1 MPDAVV
7 IILAVAALA
16 ALIAVLYFWWQRRNM
31 APKTIVFNQPFDI
44 RFANGQRSRAV
55 YVPHG
60 TSPQSVQSQLALPKA
75 QSTVFVIGGAGGM
88 SDEDVKRTQKM
99 VDVVAAFAQKHK
111 LVVITGGTES
121 GIMQM
126 FGDSRLRG
134 RYTFPL
140 VGIAPLKQVR
150 FPGYENAAAQ
160 GDLED
165 SHSHFVLV
173 EGEEWGSES
182 GLIQDLSKCISGY
195 GVAKTAGIL
204 VNGGNIALNEIGM
217 AVERG
222 IPMFVVEGS
231 GRTADV
237 VATALRTGTAEQRI
251 LKAIVSG
258 GEVQFMK
265 TTESA
270 ESITSKLNKQFGVS

>member
-1 MPDAVV
+1 MPNAAVV
-7 IILAVAALA
+7 ILPLAVLA
-16 ALIAVLYFWWQRRNM
+16 ALIGSLYLWRQRRPM
-31 APKTIVFNQPFDI
+31 AAKTVVLNQPFEI

-60 TSPQSVQSQLALPKA
+60 ASPQHVQAQLELPKA

-88 SDEDVKRTQKM
+88 SDEDVKRTQQM
-99 VDVVAAFAQKHK
+99 VDVVAAFAQRHK

-150 FPGYENAAAQ
+150 FPGYDNPSAQ

-173 EGEEWGSES
+173 EGDDWGAES

-204 VNGGNIALNEIGM
+204 INGGNIALNEIGM

-231 GRTADV
+231 GRTADA

-251 LKAIVSG
+251 LKAIVAG
-258 GEVQFMK
+258 GEVQFIK

-270 ESITSKLNKQFGVS
+270 ESILSKLNKQFGV

>member
-1 MPDAVV
+1 MPNAAVV
-7 IILAVAALA
+7 ILPIAALA
-16 ALIAVLYFWWQRRNM
+16 ALIGALYLWRQRRAM
-31 APKTIVFNQPFDI
+31 AAKPVVFNQPFDI
-44 RFANGQRSRAV
+44 RFPNGQRSRAV

-60 TSPQSVQSQLALPKA
+60 ASPQSVQTQLDLPKA
-75 QSTVFVIGGAGGM
+75 QSTVFVIGGAAGM

-99 VDVVAAFAQKHK
+99 VDIVAAFAQRHK

-134 RYTFPL
+134 RHTFPL

-150 FPGYENAAAQ
+150 FPGYDNPAAQ

-173 EGEEWGSES
+173 EGDDWGAES
-182 GLIQDLSKCISGY
+182 GLIQDLAKCISGY
-195 GVAKTAGIL
+195 GIAKTACIL

-251 LKAIVSG
+251 LKAIVTG
-258 GEVQFMK
+258 GEVQFIK

-270 ESITSKLNKQFGVS
+270 ESIISKLNKQFGV

>member
-1 MPDAVV
+1 MPNAAVV
-7 IILAVAALA
+7 LLPIAALA
-16 ALIAVLYFWWQRRNM
+16 ALIGALYLWRQRSATR
-31 APKTIVFNQPFDI
+31 AKSVVFNQPFEI

-60 TSPQSVQSQLALPKA
+60 TSPQSVQTQLNLPKA

-88 SDEDVKRTQKM
+88 SDEDIKHTQQM

-150 FPGYENAAAQ
+150 FPGYDNPSAQ

-204 VNGGNIALNEIGM
+204 VNGGNIALTEIGM

-231 GRTADV
+231 GRTADA
-237 VATALRTGTAEQRI
+237 VATALRTGTAEQRV
-251 LKAIVSG
+251 LKTIVSG
-258 GEVQFMK
+258 GEVQFIK

-270 ESITSKLNKQFGVS
+270 ESIISKLNKQFGV